1 MVGVTLG
8 AGVEVFVFAGCE
20 VRGEAVGLVEAD
32 LHFKII
38 LNIIID

>member
-1 MVGVTLG
+1 ML
-8 AGVEVFVFAGCE
+8 AGGE
-20 VRGEAVGLVEAD
+20 VRVEAVGLVEAD